1 MQNKF
6 TMAGVMGWPVEHSRS
21 PVIHNHWLREYN
33 ITGAYGLFPVEPK
46 QLGVA
51 ISGLRALGLAGCNL
65 TIPHKVSAMQY
76 VDWIDPIAKRI
87 GAINTIVIDSS
98 GQLCGYNND
107 GFGYL
112 HSLYEVNPAWKAN
125 HGPIV
130 VLGAGG
136 AARAILVSLLDAGA
150 KEIRLINRTLD
161 KADALAQE
169 FGAVITTYDWSLRH
183 EALQGCSLL
192 VNTTSLGMHGQDSL
206 DIELHDLPQEALV
219 SDIIYAPLQTQLL
232 KTAQAKGNMTINGI
246 GMLLHQARPAFKAWF
261 GVMPEV
267 SNELK
272 KILKET
278 F

>member
-1 MQNKF
+1 
-6 TMAGVMGWPVEHSRS
+6 MAGVMGWPVAHSRS
-21 PVIHNHWLREYN
+21 PVIHNHWLREYS
-33 ITGAYGLFPVEPK
+33 ISGAYGLFPVEPQ

-51 ISGLRALGLAGCNL
+51 IRGLRALGLAGCNL

-76 VDWIDPIAKRI
+76 VDWIDPVAKRM
-87 GAINTIVIDSS
+87 GAINTIVIDAN

-112 HSLYEVNPAWKAN
+112 QSLYEVDPAWKAN
-125 HGPIV
+125 RGPIV

-150 KEIRLINRTLD
+150 QEIRLINRTRD

-169 FGAVITTYDWSLRH
+169 FDTRITPYDWSLRH

-192 VNTTSLGMHGQDSL
+192 VNTTSLGMHGQAPL
-206 DIELHDLPQEALV
+206 DIELQDLPKEALV
-219 SDIIYAPLQTQLL
+219 SDIIYAPLHTQLL
-232 KTAQAKGNMTINGI
+232 KTAQARGNTTINGI
-246 GMLLHQARPAFKAWF
+246 GMLIHQARPAFKAWF

-267 SNELK
+267 SDNLK
-272 KILKET
+272 KRLIET

>member
-1 MQNKF
+1 
-6 TMAGVMGWPVEHSRS
+6 MAGVMGWPVAHSRS

-33 ITGAYGLFPVEPK
+33 ISGAYGLFPVEPQ

-76 VDWIDPIAKRI
+76 VDWIDPVAKRI
-87 GAINTIVIDSS
+87 GAINTIVVDPS

-112 HSLYEVNPAWKAN
+112 QSLYEVNSAWKASR
-125 HGPIV
+125 GPIV
-130 VLGAGG
+130 ILGAGG

-150 KEIRLINRTLD
+150 QEIRLLNRTQD

-169 FGAVITTYDWSLRH
+169 FGTTIIATYDWSLRH

-192 VNTTSLGMHGQDSL
+192 VNTTSLGMHGHGPL
-206 DIELHDLPQEALV
+206 DIELHDLPTQALV

-232 KTAQAKGNMTINGI
+232 KTAQARGNTTINGI

-267 SNELK
+267 SDQLK
-272 KILKET
+272 KILTET